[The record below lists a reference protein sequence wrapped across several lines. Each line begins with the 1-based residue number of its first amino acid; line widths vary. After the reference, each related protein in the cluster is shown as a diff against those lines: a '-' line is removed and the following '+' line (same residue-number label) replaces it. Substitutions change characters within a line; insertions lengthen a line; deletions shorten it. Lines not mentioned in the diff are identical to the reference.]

1 MSNDIV
7 FKPFKLPSL
16 NELLGIEDDVE
27 FRFVY
32 FKNTIMND
40 LDTVDFEYSRIYRI
54 KNNQLLYSED
64 IPFSPS
70 DISINELM
78 SKNFVGIQK
87 V

>member
-32 FKNTIMND
+32 FKNTTIND
-40 LDTVDFEYSRIYRI
+40 LDTVDFEYSKIYRI

-64 IPFSPS
+64 IPFLPS

>member
-32 FKNTIMND
+32 FKNTTMND
-40 LDTVDFEYSRIYRI
+40 LDTIDFEYSKIYRI

-64 IPFSPS
+64 IPFLPS

>member
-40 LDTVDFEYSRIYRI
+40 LDTIDFEYSRIYRI